1 MVTSKLFSIVSYI
14 QSINLLWAFLCLT
27 DLSTFISCIILR
39 SFMNIKPYVHRRKFL
54 KAPRGSWKKGNC
66 NLIFLGMRKIKVL
79 RDVSLLA
86 ASDGS
91 KKKGLFHEND
101 GCPSVLTSKHEH
113 LLAVAV
119 VFFISCRWQAYFYDG
134 RKRAIR
140 FNLRGLFS
148 VVPFH

>member
-91 KKKGLFHEND
+91 KKKVYFMRMMDVLQFWPQRMNIYLRLPLF
-101 GCPSVLTSKHEH
+101 
-113 LLAVAV
+113 
-119 VFFISCRWQAYFYDG
+119 
-134 RKRAIR
+134 
-140 FNLRGLFS
+140 FS
-148 VVPFH
+148 FPVDDKLIFMMAEKEP